1 MDKQTLEETPEE
13 AALRLFKDCYP
24 DWYDNGLFMK
34 KKNVAKKYSKKV
46 INAIINETINEYTN
60 DENHVRIKF
69 WEQVLIELDNL

>member
-34 KKNVAKKYSKKV
+34 KKCCKE
-46 INAIINETINEYTN
+46 I
-60 DENHVRIKF
+60 F
-69 WEQVLIELDNL
+69 